1 MATAQSRING
11 DKKEGVETTSV
22 GRIPVRLNADRL
34 KPVKVDT
41 VSVSLPA
48 AWLFNSKQFGSKL
61 FNSKQF
67 NSKQFNS
74 SVSMQ
79 EVSILKTRAASIS
92 GGRLCPILKRRQV
105 LANSSQL

>member
-1 MATAQSRING
+1 MATAQSRISS

-48 AWLFNSKQFGSKL
+48 AWLFNSKQF
-61 FNSKQF
+61 
-67 NSKQFNS
+67 NS

>member
-1 MATAQSRING
+1 MATAQSRISS

-48 AWLFNSKQFGSKL
+48 AWLFNSKQFSSKL
-61 FNSKQF
+61 F

>member
-1 MATAQSRING
+1 MATAQSRISS

-34 KPVKVDT
+34 KPVKVNT

-48 AWLFNSKQFGSKL
+48 AWL

>member
-1 MATAQSRING
+1 MATAQSRISS
-11 DKKEGVETTSV
+11 DKKEGVETTSL

-34 KPVKVDT
+34 KPVKVNT

-48 AWLFNSKQFGSKL
+48 AWL
-61 FNSKQF
+61 F

>member
-48 AWLFNSKQFGSKL
+48 AWLFNSKQFSSKL
-61 FNSKQF
+61 F

>member
-1 MATAQSRING
+1 MATAQSRISS

-34 KPVKVDT
+34 KPVKVNT

-48 AWLFNSKQFGSKL
+48 AWL
-61 FNSKQF
+61 F

>member
-1 MATAQSRING
+1 MATAQSRISS

-41 VSVSLPA
+41 VSVSSPA
-48 AWLFNSKQFGSKL
+48 AWL
-61 FNSKQF
+61 F